1 MKQLMYFFAFT
12 LFTIFNPVTA
22 QSRLTTDIV
31 DTAVAAG
38 EFETLVTA
46 VSAANLVETLK
57 APGPFTVFAPTD
69 SAFAKLPAG
78 TVEALLNNIPALTK
92 ILTYHVVSDELTN
105 QELLSLKTIS
115 TVQGQKLKISERS
128 SGKVTYT
135 YVNNSRIEASIF
147 VKNGVIH
154 IIDKVLMPK

>member
-1 MKQLMYFFAFT
+1 MKQLLCLFALTFIS
-12 LFTIFNPVTA
+12 IFSPVKA
-22 QSRLTTDIV
+22 QTRLNTDIV
-31 DTAVAAG
+31 ETAVAAG

-46 VSAANLVETLK
+46 VSEANLVETLK
-57 APGPFTVFAPTD
+57 SPGPFTVFAPTD

-92 ILTYHVVSDELTN
+92 ILTYHVVSDELSN

-135 YVNNSRIEASIF
+135 YVNNSRIEASVF

-154 IIDKVLMPK
+154 IIDKVLLPK

>member
-1 MKQLMYFFAFT
+1 MKQLLCLFALTFIS
-12 LFTIFNPVTA
+12 IFSPLKA
-22 QSRLTTDIV
+22 QTRLNTDIV
-31 DTAVAAG
+31 ETAVAAG

-46 VSAANLVETLK
+46 VSEANLVETLK
-57 APGPFTVFAPTD
+57 GPGPFTVFAPTD
-69 SAFAKLPAG
+69 SAFAKLPVG

-92 ILTYHVVSDELTN
+92 ILTYHVVSDELSN
-105 QELLSLKTIS
+105 EELLSLKTVP
-115 TVQGQKLKISERS
+115 TVQGQKLKIFERS

-135 YVNNSRIEASIF
+135 YVNNSRIEASVF